1 MSSTIQNMYKS
12 NYEAL
17 QVLPLVQKLK
27 QENRA
32 LKMENKKLLGALMNL
47 LALVEPDKKK
57 PASQSA
63 SQCASRSTSQSTS
76 RSKPLRKQPVVDIKI
91 EPTNV
96 VKKNK
101 PNLTIDTEDECVI
114 IYPTKN
120 STPNIVYEIEE
131 ADIEAAA
138 QKEEEEEEAA
148 SQEEEEEEE
157 EAAAEEEEEEE
168 AEEAD
173 DACEEEKEAAAQEE
187 EEDEEDAATEAEEDE
202 EAAAEE
208 EEEEEEAADACEE
221 EEEEAA
227 DACEEEEEE
236 EEAADACEEE
246 EEEVKEV
253 IINKKTYYTD
263 DEKNGTIYDVDENGD
278 VSLEVGKFVKG
289 VAKFY

>member
-32 LKMENKKLLGALMNL
+32 LKTENKKLLGALMNL
-47 LALVEPDKKK
+47 LSLVEPDKKK
-57 PASQSA
+57 PTSKSA
-63 SQCASRSTSQSTS
+63 SQSTS

>member
-76 RSKPLRKQPVVDIKI
+76 RSNPLRKQPVVDIKI

-131 ADIEAAA
+131 ADVEEEACEAEEEVEAAA
-138 QKEEEEEEAA
+138 EEA
-148 SQEEEEEEE
+148 EEEEEEE
-157 EAAAEEEEEEE
+157 EAEEEEEEE
-168 AEEAD
+168 AEE
-173 DACEEEKEAAAQEE
+173 
-187 EEDEEDAATEAEEDE
+187 EED
-202 EAAAEE
+202 
-208 EEEEEEAADACEE
+208 
-221 EEEEAA
+221 
-227 DACEEEEEE
+227 
-236 EEAADACEEE
+236 EEE
-246 EEEVKEV
+246 EEEVEEEEAEEEEEA
-253 IINKKTYYTD
+253 YTD